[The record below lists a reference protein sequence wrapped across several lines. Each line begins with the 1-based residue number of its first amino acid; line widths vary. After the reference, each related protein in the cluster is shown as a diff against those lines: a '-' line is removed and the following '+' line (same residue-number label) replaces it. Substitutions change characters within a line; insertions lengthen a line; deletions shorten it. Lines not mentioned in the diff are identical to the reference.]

1 MEINL
6 KYNFSA
12 LKLMEKHGIEMEKL
26 QDGVSIEK
34 IGIVFWA
41 GLYGVDKKITQED
54 SENLLDDIIE
64 DMGLES
70 GLDYVATK
78 INEAMTEKK

>member
-12 LKLMEKHGIEMEKL
+12 LKLMEKHGIEMENL

-41 GLYGVDKKITQED
+41 GLYGADKKITQED
-54 SENLLDDIIE
+54 SENLFDKLIE
-64 DMGLES
+64 DMGMES
-70 GLDYVATK
+70 GLEYVATK

>member
-1 MEINL
+1 METIL

-26 QDGVSIEK
+26 EDGVSIEK

-54 SENLLDDIIE
+54 SEELLDKLIE
-64 DMGLES
+64 DMGLEK